1 VSGCS
6 VLGEPLNF
14 KGTIKG
20 TTGNHLPFDASL
32 FVMFF
37 LFVEMIAPLRAA
49 NVIVARKIPMTVALH
64 FFGVPKNPAER
75 NHTLRLTL
83 STALMVLLLEL
94 ISNLLFPFSP
104 AAAKQPLTFKDIV
117 AKAQDL
123 SRQPFQDSPSQ
134 LPKFLLDL
142 TYDQWRDIRFRTEKS
157 LWRSENLPFE
167 VQFFHPGWY
176 FKRAVTINVIDT
188 VKANRVDTVPF
199 SSDLFHYGMNK
210 FPEDL
215 PANLGFAGFRVH
227 YPLNKKN
234 YKDEFVVFLGASYFR
249 AVAKGQHYGLSGRGL
264 AVNTA
269 APTGEEFPF
278 FKEFWLDKPYDEAE
292 EIFIYALLD
301 SPSFTGAYKF
311 IIEPGEETVME
322 VECTLFQRKEVEK
335 VGIAPLTSMFFYGE
349 NTNIRPIDDFR
360 PEVHDS
366 DGLLI
371 STEWGEWIWR
381 PLVNPANL
389 RLSAFQV
396 SSPVGFGLFQRD
408 QKFDHYQD
416 LEAYY
421 ENRPSV
427 WITPKGK
434 WGKGHI
440 ELIQIPTETEY
451 HDNIVA
457 YWVPAK
463 LPTLGEAINLSYK
476 VTWMDSKSFS
486 LPLGRVV
493 STYVQKGDKPDMKKF
508 LIDFVGDKINALP
521 AEAQIQAAIDVRNG
535 ARLLEQQV
543 YKNPHTG
550 GWRLGFQILME
561 KEGALDL
568 SKKRDPIQLRA
579 FLREREDVV
588 TETWDYEFQP

>member
-1 VSGCS
+1 MVTASSFSITSRDKTEKGWAVRR
-6 VLGEPLNF
+6 VLVAALIIILFELSSNAVF
-14 KGTIKG
+14 R
-20 TTGNHLPFDASL
+20 FSL
-32 FVMFF
+32 V
-37 LFVEMIAPLRAA
+37 
-49 NVIVARKIPMTVALH
+49 
-64 FFGVPKNPAER
+64 
-75 NHTLRLTL
+75 
-83 STALMVLLLEL
+83 
-94 ISNLLFPFSP
+94 
-104 AAAKQPLTFKDIV
+104 AAKEPFTFKDIV
-117 AKAQDL
+117 SKAQDL
-123 SRQPFQDSPSQ
+123 SRQPFQDSQSQ

-157 LWRSENLPFE
+157 LWRSEKLPFE

-176 FKRAVTINVIDT
+176 FKRAVTVNVIDSNK
-188 VKANRVDTVPF
+188 VRRVDMVPF

-210 FPEDL
+210 FPENL

-249 AVAKGQHYGLSGRGL
+249 AVGKGQHYGLSARGL
-264 AVNTA
+264 AINTA

-311 IIEPGEETVME
+311 ILQPGKETVIE
-322 VECTLFQRKEVEK
+322 VESSLFQRKDVEK

-371 STEWGEWIWR
+371 ATEWGEWIWR
-381 PLVNPANL
+381 PLMNPANL

-396 SSPVGFGLFQRD
+396 NSPVGFGLFQRD
-408 QKFDHYQD
+408 QKFEHYQD

-421 ENRPSV
+421 ESRPSV

-434 WGKGHI
+434 WGHGHI
-440 ELIQIPTETEY
+440 ELIQIPTENEY

-463 LPTLGEAINLSYK
+463 LPKLGEAITLSYK
-476 VTWMDSKSFS
+476 VTWLEPKDFS
-486 LPLGRVV
+486 LPLGKVL
-493 STYVQKGDKPDMKKF
+493 STYVQKGNESNMKKF

-521 AEAQIQAAIDVRNG
+521 AETQIKAVIDVRHG
-535 ARLLEQQV
+535 AKLIEQQI

-550 GWRLGFQILME
+550 GWRLAFQILVE
-561 KEGALDL
+561 NEGSVDW
-568 SKKRDPIQLRA
+568 SKKRDPIELRA
-579 FLREREDVV
+579 FLRERDDVV
-588 TETWDYEFQP
+588 TETWDYEF